1 MKQTFIKNELKQ
13 RQLQEIF
20 QSPLIIL
27 SQLNCTDAQ
36 TEIKIL
42 QELKPYKVESC
53 KVYATFLKK
62 FFKES
67 NELIHIHPLSNNLIT
82 IFYLKFPKSLEDTL
96 TFINYL
102 KNNKKV
108 LILGA
113 SLFSNQ
119 ISLSTL
125 EFIPKL
131 MNPVLNKRKL
141 EKSLLMVRSLHKIS
155 TFSTFLKQTKAV
167 KTGE

>member
-1 MKQTFIKNELKQ
+1 MIRSFQTGE
-13 RQLQEIF
+13 
-20 QSPLIIL
+20 
-27 SQLNCTDAQ
+27 
-36 TEIKIL
+36 
-42 QELKPYKVESC
+42 PYFHI
-53 KVYATFLKK
+53 VYWT
-62 FFKES
+62 
-67 NELIHIHPLSNNLIT
+67 NNLIT

-167 KTGE
+167 KTGA